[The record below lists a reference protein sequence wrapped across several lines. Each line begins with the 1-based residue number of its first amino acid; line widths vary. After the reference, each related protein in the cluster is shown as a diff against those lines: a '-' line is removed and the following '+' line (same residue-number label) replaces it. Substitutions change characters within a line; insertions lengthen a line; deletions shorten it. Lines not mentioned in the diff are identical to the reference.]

1 MRIIGCDLHTRQQT
15 IAMLETET
23 EEVMQITLEHEGD
36 AVRKF
41 YAALPRPV
49 LVGIEAGGSEQWFL
63 QLLEELGIDYLV
75 GHPTAIRK
83 AETRQQKHNRRDARL
98 LLRLLVEQ
106 RFPAIWLPS
115 AEQRDLRNL
124 LRHRHQLVRMCTQ
137 VENALQSLALN
148 AGLRLGPRLWNQ
160 RGQHTLATLAL
171 APYTSARRS
180 ELQSLREKLTT
191 QIAQLDAQVKQE
203 AEQRPQ
209 TQLLLTHPGVGPVTA
224 LATEVFLGDATR
236 FPDAKALA
244 SYAGMIPRERSSGSG
259 RQKLGPISKQGNP
272 LLRFLWVEA
281 ARQAVRK
288 DAALG
293 RFYRRKLVQKGFAK
307 AAVAAARK
315 LGLRLWIMLR
325 EQIDYEEFCRRDP
338 GRQKSGGAHAGVPG
352 KDFGQAT
359 LGPVL

>member
-1 MRIIGCDLHTRQQT
+1 MRIIGCDLHARQQT
-15 IAMLETET
+15 IAMLDPETK
-23 EEVMQITLEHEGD
+23 EVMETTLEHEGD

-49 LVGIEAGGSEQWFL
+49 LVGIEAGGSMHWFL
-63 QLLEELGIDYLV
+63 RLLEELGIDYRV

-115 AEQRDLRNL
+115 AEQRDLRSL
-124 LRHRHQLVRMCTQ
+124 LRHRHQLVRMRTQ

-160 RGQHTLATLAL
+160 RGQHTLATLPL

-224 LATEVFLGDATR
+224 LATAVFLGDAMR
-236 FPDAKALA
+236 FADAKALA
-244 SYAGMIPRERSSGSG
+244 SF
-259 RQKLGPISKQGNP
+259 GP
-272 LLRFLWVEA
+272 
-281 ARQAVRK
+281 
-288 DAALG
+288 
-293 RFYRRKLVQKGFAK
+293 
-307 AAVAAARK
+307 
-315 LGLRLWIMLR
+315 
-325 EQIDYEEFCRRDP
+325 
-338 GRQKSGGAHAGVPG
+338 
-352 KDFGQAT
+352 AT
-359 LGPVL
+359 LGPCR